1 MARGRARRSWRPGSR
16 VAFAVRGQPP
26 RAAWEGR
33 LGAHRGPGKPCLNR
47 LSTCGGR
54 RIPVSLSKWDNQDEA
69 HSRGRELLA
78 RHRRTIMRKA
88 RSKKKRPLLLAEL
101 ERRYRESP
109 VF

>member
-26 RAAWEGR
+26 RAASEGR

-69 HSRGRELLA
+69 HSRGRELLPD
-78 RHRRTIMRKA
+78 RL
-88 RSKKKRPLLLAEL
+88 PLWL
-101 ERRYRESP
+101 ERNRVVLISYPRKWALSSP
-109 VF
+109 EWVM